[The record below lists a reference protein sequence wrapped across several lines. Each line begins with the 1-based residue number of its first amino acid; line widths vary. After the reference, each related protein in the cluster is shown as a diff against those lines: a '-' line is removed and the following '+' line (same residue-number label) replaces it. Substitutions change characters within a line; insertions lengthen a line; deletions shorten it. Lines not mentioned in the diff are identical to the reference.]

1 MQKNLIIALVFAI
14 LVAIFSIQNSG
25 PVSLLFFGWEFST
38 SLVVVVLGSAVLG
51 ALIMWIISS
60 FKQMKLK
67 KEKKNIRKE
76 MSNLHEEKEALEKE
90 IKDLEKKLEHR
101 KSIADSSKKSTNTE
115 TKKSTNTKKDNKEK

>member
-38 SLVVVVLGSAVLG
+38 SLVVVVLGAAVLG

-60 FKQMKLK
+60 FKQLQNK
-67 KEKKNIRKE
+67 KEKKNLKKE
-76 MSNLHEEKEALEKE
+76 MKKLGEEKEILEKE
-90 IKDLEKKLEHR
+90 IEDLEKKLEHR
-101 KSIADSSKKSTNTE
+101 KNITDKNENDNSKNNKN
-115 TKKSTNTKKDNKEK
+115 NNKENIKDEK

>member
-38 SLVVVVLGSAVLG
+38 SLVVVVLGAAVLG

-60 FKQMKLK
+60 FKQLQFKKEKKKLK
-67 KEKKNIRKE
+67 KEMKNL
-76 MSNLHEEKEALEKE
+76 SEEKELLEKE
-90 IKDLEKKLEHR
+90 VRDLEKKLEHR
-101 KSIADSSKKSTNTE
+101 KSIANKNKKNKTENDEKDSKIDN
-115 TKKSTNTKKDNKEK
+115 NKEE

>member
-38 SLVVVVLGSAVLG
+38 SLVVVVLSAAVLG

-60 FKQMKLK
+60 FKQLQHK
-67 KEKKNIRKE
+67 KEKKNLKKE
-76 MSNLHEEKEALEKE
+76 MKKLNEEKELLEKE
-90 IKDLEKKLEHR
+90 IEDLEKKLEHR
-101 KSIADSSKKSTNTE
+101 KSIASKNKDN
-115 TKKSTNTKKDNKEK
+115 KDNKDNKEKEEK